1 MNITLNGEPRR
12 TEAKTIADL
21 LVEQGFD
28 GSIAT
33 AKNGD
38 FVPKTQR
45 ADTAINEGDRIE
57 VVAPM
62 QGG

>member
-1 MNITLNGEPRR
+1 MNIILNGEPRR
-12 TEAKTIADL
+12 TEAKTIAEL

-57 VVAPM
+57 VVSPM